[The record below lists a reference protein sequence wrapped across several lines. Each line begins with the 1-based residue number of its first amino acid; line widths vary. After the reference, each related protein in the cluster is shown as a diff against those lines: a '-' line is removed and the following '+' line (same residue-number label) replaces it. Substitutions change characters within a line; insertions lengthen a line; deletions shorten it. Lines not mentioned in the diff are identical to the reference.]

1 LISKWPTPLINGMS
15 VQGCYEMV
23 IYERIMKTYV
33 HVVLV
38 DEQVRS
44 FFFIKCVIPYL
55 KYIN

>member
-1 LISKWPTPLINGMS
+1 MS

-23 IYERIMKTYV
+23 IYERIMKTYL